1 MEVPSELHKEC
12 EREFWAAK
20 QALRRLIRK
29 LETLPGW
36 RASMARDAAWEALG
50 AMYDYPMW
58 EAFHL
63 PYMPSNFR
71 HWRDRERDIDIL

>member
-20 QALRRLIRK
+20 QTLR
-29 LETLPGW
+29 
-36 RASMARDAAWEALG
+36 RASMARDAAWEALAG
-50 AMYDYPMW
+50 LYDYPMW

-63 PYMPSNFR
+63 PCIPPNFR
-71 HWRDRERDIDIL
+71 HWRDRERDEDSM